1 MADTYTETLDKRQ
14 MSLLRLAEDMIRSIA
29 NPALEAAYNA
39 ARLAIMEKDA
49 PNTQIQMSK
58 LKEAAGKAYQ
68 EALTDA
74 LEPLNEQL
82 DELAILEAG
91 FTAKAITDF
100 TDLAVSIPADK
111 KLKKYVDN
119 SVIMFHGKN
128 EQAFTFDEY
137 LKDFYESEARNVR
150 NAIAAEWAAQVNTD
164 SLPSLDDYA
173 KRVQVVSDGLNK
185 QSAKTLVR
193 TGVNHFS
200 TSARMAFYKDND
212 DVIERMFISVTFDN
226 RISKICVS
234 IGDKYGPGSKGFTM
248 DKPPKEGLPAYHP
261 NCRSAVIAVPVGMD
275 IEGDKAAIAAREGGE
290 DAFKAREDRLRT
302 KSKVTYKGRKDD
314 VLYAKEISAATPIAK
329 FLRSQPDY
337 YQDDVLG
344 KTLGKAFREGKVDL
358 SQITTDSLEPK
369 TIKELGLN

>member
-29 NPALEAAYNA
+29 NPALEAAYKA
-39 ARLAIMEKDA
+39 ARLAIMENDA

-68 EALTDA
+68 QALAEAF
-74 LEPLNEQL
+74 EPLTEQL
-82 DELAILEAG
+82 DELSILEAG
-91 FTAKAITDF
+91 FVAKTITDF

-137 LKDFYESEARNVR
+137 INDFYQSEARNVR

-164 SLPSLDDYA
+164 SLPSLNDYA

-200 TSARMAFYKDND
+200 TSARGAFYEDNQ
-212 DVIERMFISVTFDN
+212 DVIERYYLSVTFDN
-226 RISKICVS
+226 RVSKICVS
-234 IGDKYGPGSKGFTM
+234 AGAKYGPGSKGASWK
-248 DKPPKEGLPAYHP
+248 DIPKPPLHP
-261 NCRSAVIAVPVGMD
+261 NCRTAIIATAIGQD
-275 IEGDKAAIAAREGGE
+275 IEGDKAAIAARPDGE

-314 VLYAKEISAATPIAK
+314 VLFAKEVSAATPIAK
-329 FLRSQPDY
+329 FLRSQPAY

-344 KTLGKAFREGKVDL
+344 KTLGKAFRAGKVDL
-358 SQITTDSLEPK
+358 SKITTDSLEPK
-369 TIKELGLN
+369 TIKELGLD